1 MGIGRRRDAVQRD
14 DALAGT
20 RNSID
25 AYGETVREAESEPEE
40 VGRSLRPPRGAG
52 KVTARRPTGTKH
64 SPRWY
69 GQLLLAMLII
79 GMLIIVLNYLL
90 VLPGSASPWYLA
102 LGLVTMFTGFYLF
115 THYK

>member
-1 MGIGRRRDAVQRD
+1 MAKPS
-14 DALAGT
+14 A
-20 RNSID
+20 NPNPNPKKS
-25 AYGETVREAESEPEE
+25 
-40 VGRSLRPPRGAG
+40 VGRYVHPEVRG
-52 KVTARRPTGTKH
+52 KVTARRPADTKH

-69 GQLLLAMLII
+69 GQLLLSMLII

-90 VLPGSASPWYLA
+90 VLPGSASAWYLA